1 MSVKTIGRSVV
12 VVPPPETTL
21 ATQLRGLPAGVN
33 VAGVG
38 MMDEIGPT
46 NVVPPAVLLPVP
58 LPIEAPFRISSQEV
72 VQPTV

>member
-1 MSVKTIGRSVV
+1 MSVKTIGKSVV
-12 VVPPPETTL
+12 VVPPPEMTL

-38 MMDEIGPT
+38 TIDEMGPA

-58 LPIEAPFRISSQEV
+58 LPIDAPLRMSSHDV
-72 VQPTV
+72 VHPTV